1 MRLKAFRI
9 RDYRSIIDTGWCY
22 TPNDNITVLIGQNES
37 GKTTVLEALQSF
49 HDGIISEDILRSD
62 LSMPKVY
69 CTFEVN
75 NQNMEDI
82 IDFERV
88 PEEVLKTIN
97 NLKSISISRAWSHVN
112 NSTITIEEEALR
124 KVYHS
129 REKEKE
135 KILKQSHKKL
145 NETLGEYS
153 RISQEREEIQKE
165 IKQVSQQ
172 MGELNSTIHSR
183 KKALNR
189 GRKKKNT
196 DQLREQLKGLEKK
209 LENAQKKYQELQ
221 KQDEQLQKELG
232 QIDEAIY
239 AIAKQVEETENQF
252 NAISEEV
259 EEKKSELKDYQAEFN
274 LLVNEKDKRMAQHKI
289 DQLQSHYKNLL
300 QNFEEKRKEKEF
312 WLQVSSRVL
321 QGEDSTAAEVEVRK
335 QRRREES
342 YYDLDTLG
350 QTFFTSTPVFE
361 FFHDFSSLL
370 PTRIDLEDII
380 YEKSNVEGY
389 KAVENYLRI
398 ANLRPDF
405 FNQPNSRILK
415 QKIENLNN
423 EITVDFHE
431 YWRQQVGTNNK
442 INITFDLEHY
452 DQNNPEKAGKPYIEF
467 WIKDKDERL
476 YPKQRSRGVRWFL
489 SFYLELKAFAKRN
502 NRHRVLLID
511 EPALSLH
518 ARAQEDVLKV
528 FEDIKDDLQI
538 MYTTHS
544 PHLINVHKLYRILA
558 LQRADERE
566 YSETVIFDPASLKV
580 ASSDTLSPI
589 YVLMGARLN
598 DQKFIQKQNNI
609 IVEDIASYYFFDS
622 IHKLMGLKEE
632 MHFLPASN
640 ISNITTLANLLLG
653 WKLGFSIILGNHEEG
668 HQIYDYFRYNLYQ
681 NDDEKTRRHILV
693 LEQGMKQAEDLFST
707 LDFKKYILNKRVGIT
722 ESNSSYIEHNN
733 VARPILASNFLATVQ
748 NENLTLDDF
757 DEETREN
764 LTHLAEGMKQMIRN
778 QASLREVREE
788 VGSDKK

>member
-9 RDYRSIIDTGWCY
+9 TNYRSIIDTGWCY

-49 HDGIISEDILRSD
+49 YDGKISEDILRSD

-69 CTFEVN
+69 ATFEVD
-75 NQNMEDI
+75 NQNIEDV

-88 PEEVLKTIN
+88 PEEAIKTLS
-97 NLKSISISRAWSHVN
+97 NLKSISVSRTWRDVT
-112 NSTITIEEEALR
+112 NSTITIEEEALL
-124 KVYHS
+124 KVYQS

-135 KILKQSHKKL
+135 KLLKLSHKKL
-145 NETLGEYS
+145 NETLSEYN
-153 RISQEREEIQKE
+153 RISKEREDIQKDLN
-165 IKQVSQQ
+165 QVSQQ
-172 MGELNSTIHSR
+172 INELNSTIHSR
-183 KKALNR
+183 KKTLNR
-189 GRKKKNT
+189 GRKKKNA

-221 KQDEQLQKELG
+221 KQDEKLQKELG
-232 QIDEAIY
+232 QIDESIY
-239 AIAKQVEETENQF
+239 AIARQVEETESQF
-252 NAISEEV
+252 RAISEEL
-259 EEKKSELKDYQAEFN
+259 EEKDSELKDYQAELN
-274 LLVNEKDKRMAQHKI
+274 LLVHEKDQRMAHQKI
-289 DQLQSHYKNLL
+289 DQLQNHYTGLL
-300 QNFEEKRKEKEF
+300 QRFEAKRKEKEF

-321 QGEDSTAAEVEVRK
+321 EGEDSAAAEVAVRK
-335 QRRREES
+335 QLRREEN
-342 YYDLDTLG
+342 YYNLDTLG
-350 QTFFTSTPVFE
+350 QDFFKSTPVFE

-380 YEKSNVEGY
+380 YEKSNVAGY

-431 YWRQQVGTNNK
+431 YWRQQVGSNNK
-442 INITFDLEHY
+442 IHITFDLEHY

-528 FEDIKDDLQI
+528 FEDIKQDLQI

-558 LQRADERE
+558 LQRADEKE
-566 YSETVIFDPASLKV
+566 YSETVIFDPSSLKV

-598 DQKFIQKQNNI
+598 DQKFIQKHNNI

-632 MHFLPASN
+632 MHFLPASD
-640 ISNITTLANLLLG
+640 ISNITALANLLLG
-653 WKLGFSIILGNHEEG
+653 WKLAFSIILGSHEEG

-681 NDDEKTRRHILV
+681 NDDERTRRHILV
-693 LEQGMKQAEDLFST
+693 LDQGMKRVEDLFST

-764 LTHLAEGMKQMIRN
+764 LTRLAEGLKQMIRN
-778 QASLREVREE
+778 QASSREVKQAAK
-788 VGSDKK
+788 SNS

>member
-9 RDYRSIIDTGWCY
+9 RNYRSIIDTGWCH

-49 HDGIISEDILRSD
+49 HDGKISEDILRSD

-75 NQNMEDI
+75 NLVLEETL
-82 IDFERV
+82 DFDRV
-88 PEEVLKTIN
+88 PQEVVKTLN
-97 NLKSISISRAWSHVN
+97 SLQSISISRTWSHVN
-112 NSTITIEEEALR
+112 QSKITIEEESLR
-124 KVYHS
+124 EIYQS
-129 REKEKE
+129 REKDKE
-135 KILKQSHKKL
+135 KLLRQSHKKL
-145 NETLGEYS
+145 KEILGEYT
-153 RISQEREEIQKE
+153 RIRQEREEIQKD
-165 IKQVSQQ
+165 ISQVNQQ
-172 MGELNSTIHSR
+172 TGELNSTILST
-183 KKALNR
+183 KKTLNR

-196 DQLREQLKGLEKK
+196 EQLREQIKGLEKK
-209 LENAQKKYQELQ
+209 LENARKKHQELQ
-221 KQDEQLQKELG
+221 KQDEELQKEMG
-232 QIDEAIY
+232 QIDESTY
-239 AIAKQVEETENQF
+239 AIAGQVEEIENQF
-252 NAISEEV
+252 EAIAGEV
-259 EEKKSELKDYQAEFN
+259 EEKQNELRDYRAELN
-274 LLVNEKDKRMAQHKI
+274 LLVNEKDKRTADHKI
-289 DQLQSHYKNLL
+289 QQLESHYKGLL
-300 QNFEEKRKEKEF
+300 QSYEETKKEKEF
-312 WLQVSSRVL
+312 WLQVASRVL
-321 QGEDSTAAEVEVRK
+321 QGEESTAAEVEVRK
-335 QRRREES
+335 QRRREEN

-350 QTFFTSTPVFE
+350 QNVFKSTPVFE

-370 PTRIDLEDII
+370 PTRIDLEDIV

-415 QKIENLNN
+415 QKIETLNN

-431 YWRQQVGTNNK
+431 YWRQQVGMNNK

-452 DQNNPEKAGKPYIEF
+452 DQNTPEKAGKPYIEF

-558 LQRADERE
+558 LQRADEKE

-622 IHKLMGLKEE
+622 IHKLMGLKQE

-640 ISNITTLANLLLG
+640 ISNITALANLLLG

-681 NDDEKTRRHILV
+681 NDDDMTRRHILV
-693 LEQGMKQAEDLFST
+693 LDQGMKRVEDLFST

-722 ESNSSYIEHNN
+722 ESNSSYIDHNN
-733 VARPILASNFLATVQ
+733 IARPILASNFLATVQ
-748 NENLTLDDF
+748 SENLTLEDF

-764 LTHLAEGMKQMIRN
+764 LDRLAEGMKQLIRN
-778 QASLREVREE
+778 QASFWEVREE
-788 VGSDKK
+788 VSSE